1 MQAIEKLQPAADA
14 LAGRVVLVTGAH
26 GGLGEAA
33 AKASARAGASVIL
46 LGRRVP
52 RLNRVHDAILAA
64 GGPAP
69 ALYPLDLEGATPA
82 DYEQMATR
90 IGEQCGRLD
99 GILHTAALFKGLA
112 SIANTPP
119 EDWIRGLHGNLGAPL
134 LLTQACLP
142 LLGQASDSAVVFTIN
157 DPNATSRAFWGAYG
171 VAQQGLRAA
180 VSILAGEQ
188 SGGPVR
194 VHGLQPGPMRTP
206 LRARA
211 WFSEDAGQWPPADA
225 YAGACVWLLSPA
237 GRPLHGSVLD
247 VRA

>member
-1 MQAIEKLQPAADA
+1 MHAADEFRPAPEA

-33 AKASARAGASVIL
+33 AKACARAGASVVL

-52 RLNRVHDAILAA
+52 KLNRVHDAIVAA

-69 ALYPLDLEGATPA
+69 ALYPLDLEGATPD
-82 DYEQMATR
+82 DYAQMATR
-90 IGEQCGRLD
+90 IGDECGRLD
-99 GILHTAALFKGLA
+99 GILHTAAAFKGLA
-112 SIANTPP
+112 SLANTSP
-119 EDWIRGLHGNLGAPL
+119 EDWIRGMHANLGAPL

-142 LLGQASDSAVVFTIN
+142 LLGQAADSAVVFTIN
-157 DPNATSRAFWGAYG
+157 GPDATSRAFWGAYG
-171 VAQQGLRAA
+171 IAQQGLQAA
-180 VSILAGEQ
+180 VAILAGEQ
-188 SGGPVR
+188 AGGPVR

-211 WFSEDAGQWPPADA
+211 WFSEDAGQWPPAEA
-225 YAGACVWLLSPA
+225 YADVCVWLLSA
-237 GRPLHGSVLD
+237 AARPRHGSVLD